1 MNISGKKIIIF
12 GGTSGIGEAATKIM
26 SEKGAAKI
34 IAISRNPDKMINI
47 GAPLIIEMINA
58 ATEK

>member
-26 SEKGAAKI
+26 SDKGAAEI
-34 IAISRNPDKMINI
+34 IAISRNPDK
-47 GAPLIIEMINA
+47 
-58 ATEK
+58 

>member
-1 MNISGKKIIIF
+1 MNISGKRIIIF

-34 IAISRNPDKMINI
+34 IAIKSQLVEI
-47 GAPLIIEMINA
+47 LI
-58 ATEK
+58 K